1 MLRNQRCNQTCTQ
14 LLCSRYPGVESVS
27 SALCSQQTFSSVSS
41 SVLCHEST
49 ARVCSPLDN
58 IDALRRRYSSVP
70 PHSGRKIMRNIN
82 LISDGYLASLSNL
95 ELLSLHSKILTVL
108 RSRDVIRT
116 KNNPVGDYAEW
127 LVSKALCMTL
137 LSNSSAG
144 ADAIDTDG
152 KKVQIKARRVT
163 PDNPSRQ
170 LSALRNYEAA
180 DFDYLIAVIFDE
192 TYYVLDAYKIPHEV
206 IRDYARHS
214 DHVNAHI
221 VNLKGAIL
229 TDHRVSSIKEDLIVR
244 SSASANEA
252 PMQTLPPEPMEE
264 VLNQPEKITSSV
276 TLVRLLKAIGM
287 ECFVNYYHHFAD
299 SNLSSADIIEQMHSC
314 EGYTEKSCRIRLS
327 KARKVIRDSLSIEAL
342 TLVADSG
349 RIQDSV
355 RNDALKLI
363 RALG

>member
-1 MLRNQRCNQTCTQ
+1 M
-14 LLCSRYPGVESVS
+14 
-27 SALCSQQTFSSVSS
+27 
-41 SVLCHEST
+41 
-49 ARVCSPLDN
+49 
-58 IDALRRRYSSVP
+58 
-70 PHSGRKIMRNIN
+70 KNIN

-108 RSRDVIRT
+108 RSREVIRT

-127 LVSKALCMTL
+127 LVSKALGMTL

-144 ADAIDTDG
+144 ADAIDADG
-152 KKVQIKARRVT
+152 MKVQIKARRVT

-192 TYYVLDAYKIPHEV
+192 NYNILDSYKIPHEV

-221 VNLKGAIL
+221 INLKGAIL
-229 TDHRVSSIKEDLIVR
+229 TDPRVMSIKENLIVSNSVSVNEV
-244 SSASANEA
+244 SSQNTPLNAMAD
-252 PMQTLPPEPMEE
+252 
-264 VLNQPEKITSSV
+264 VLNQQERITSRT
-276 TLVRLLKAIGM
+276 TLTDLLKAIGM
-287 ECFVNYYHHFAD
+287 ECFVNYYHRFAD
-299 SNLSSADIIEQMHSC
+299 SNLSSADIIEQMHSR
-314 EGYTEKSCRIRLS
+314 EGYTEKSCRTRLS
-327 KARKVIRDSLSIEAL
+327 KARKVIRDGLSIEAL

-363 RALG
+363 SVLE

>member
-1 MLRNQRCNQTCTQ
+1 
-14 LLCSRYPGVESVS
+14 
-27 SALCSQQTFSSVSS
+27 
-41 SVLCHEST
+41 
-49 ARVCSPLDN
+49 
-58 IDALRRRYSSVP
+58 
-70 PHSGRKIMRNIN
+70 MRNN
-82 LISDGYLASLSNL
+82 TLISYSLLNSLSDL
-95 ELLSLHSKILTVL
+95 ELLSLHSAILTQL
-108 RSRDVIRT
+108 RFRGVIRT

-163 PDNPSRQ
+163 PDNLSRQ

-192 TYYVLDAYKIPHEV
+192 NYNVLDAYKIPHEV

-221 VNLKGAIL
+221 INLKGAIL
-229 TDHRVSSIKEDLIVR
+229 SDPRVSYIKADLVVR
-244 SSASANEA
+244 SSASETEM
-252 PMQTLPPEPMEE
+252 PMQTSKPEATDE
-264 VLNQPEKITSSV
+264 VLNQSDKITSSV
-276 TLVRLLKAIGM
+276 TLTRLLKAIGM

-299 SNLSSADIIEQMHSC
+299 SNLSSADIIAQMHSR
-314 EGYTEKSCRIRLS
+314 EGYTEKSCRSRLS
-327 KARKVIRDSLSIEAL
+327 KARKVIRDGLGITAL
-342 TLVADSG
+342 TVIADSD

-355 RNDALKLI
+355 KNDAIKLI
-363 RALG
+363 SELE

>member
-1 MLRNQRCNQTCTQ
+1 M
-14 LLCSRYPGVESVS
+14 
-27 SALCSQQTFSSVSS
+27 
-41 SVLCHEST
+41 
-49 ARVCSPLDN
+49 
-58 IDALRRRYSSVP
+58 
-70 PHSGRKIMRNIN
+70 KNIN

-108 RSRDVIRT
+108 RSREVIRT

-127 LVSKALCMTL
+127 LVSKALGMTL

-144 ADAIDTDG
+144 ADAIDADG
-152 KKVQIKARRVT
+152 MKVQIKARRVT

-170 LSALRNYEAA
+170 LSALRNYEAT

-192 TYYVLDAYKIPHEV
+192 NYNILDSYKIPHEV

-221 VNLKGAIL
+221 INLKGAIL
-229 TDHRVSSIKEDLIVR
+229 TDPRIMSIKENLIVSNSVSVNEV
-244 SSASANEA
+244 SSQN
-252 PMQTLPPEPMEE
+252 PPLNAMAD
-264 VLNQPEKITSSV
+264 VLNQQERITSRT
-276 TLVRLLKAIGM
+276 TLTDLLKAIGM
-287 ECFVNYYHHFAD
+287 ECFVNYYHRFAD
-299 SNLSSADIIEQMHSC
+299 SNLSSADIIEQMHSR
-314 EGYTEKSCRIRLS
+314 EGYTEKSCRTRLS
-327 KARKVIRDSLSIEAL
+327 KARKVIRDGLSIEAL

-363 RALG
+363 SVLE

>member
-1 MLRNQRCNQTCTQ
+1 MKNNHLTSYDWLN
-14 LLCSRYPGVESVS
+14 
-27 SALCSQQTFSSVSS
+27 AL
-41 SVLCHEST
+41 
-49 ARVCSPLDN
+49 N
-58 IDALRRRYSSVP
+58 
-70 PHSGRKIMRNIN
+70 
-82 LISDGYLASLSNL
+82 NL
-95 ELLSLHSKILTVL
+95 ELLSLHSEILTQL
-108 RSRDVIRT
+108 RSRGVIRT

-127 LVSKALCMTL
+127 LVSNALGMTL

-144 ADAIDTDG
+144 ADAIDADG
-152 KKVQIKARRVT
+152 LKVQIKARRVT

-192 TYYVLDAYKIPHEV
+192 TYNILDAYKIPHEV

-229 TDHRVSSIKEDLIVR
+229 TDPRVSSIKEDLIVR
-244 SSASANEA
+244 SSASVNEA
-252 PMQTLPPEPMEE
+252 AMQTLPPEPVEE

-276 TLVRLLKAIGM
+276 SVTLVSLLKAIGM

-299 SNLSSADIIEQMHSC
+299 SNLPSAYIIEQMHSR
-314 EGYTEKSCRIRLS
+314 EGYTEKSCRSRLS
-327 KARKVIRDSLSIEAL
+327 KARKVIREGLSIEAL
-342 TLVADSG
+342 ALIADSE
-349 RIQDSV
+349 RMQDSV

-363 RALG
+363 SVLE

>member
-1 MLRNQRCNQTCTQ
+1 M
-14 LLCSRYPGVESVS
+14 
-27 SALCSQQTFSSVSS
+27 
-41 SVLCHEST
+41 
-49 ARVCSPLDN
+49 
-58 IDALRRRYSSVP
+58 
-70 PHSGRKIMRNIN
+70 KNIN

-108 RSRDVIRT
+108 RSREVIRT

-127 LVSKALCMTL
+127 LVSKALGMTL

-144 ADAIDTDG
+144 ADAIDADG
-152 KKVQIKARRVT
+152 MKVQIKARRVT

-192 TYYVLDAYKIPHEV
+192 NYNILDSYKIPHEV

-214 DHVNAHI
+214 NHVNAHI
-221 VNLKGAIL
+221 INLKGAIL
-229 TDHRVSSIKEDLIVR
+229 TDPRVMSIKENLIVSNSVSVNEV
-244 SSASANEA
+244 SSQNPLLNAMAD
-252 PMQTLPPEPMEE
+252 
-264 VLNQPEKITSSV
+264 VLNQQERITSRT
-276 TLVRLLKAIGM
+276 TLTDRLKAIGM
-287 ECFVNYYHHFAD
+287 ECFVNYYHRFAD
-299 SNLSSADIIEQMHSC
+299 SNLSSADIIEQMHSR
-314 EGYTEKSCRIRLS
+314 EGYTEKSCRTRLS
-327 KARKVIRDSLSIEAL
+327 KARKVIRDGLSIEAL

-363 RALG
+363 SVLE

>member
-1 MLRNQRCNQTCTQ
+1 M
-14 LLCSRYPGVESVS
+14 
-27 SALCSQQTFSSVSS
+27 
-41 SVLCHEST
+41 
-49 ARVCSPLDN
+49 
-58 IDALRRRYSSVP
+58 
-70 PHSGRKIMRNIN
+70 KNIN

-108 RSRDVIRT
+108 RSREVIRT

-127 LVSKALCMTL
+127 LVSKALGMTL

-144 ADAIDTDG
+144 ADAIDADG
-152 KKVQIKARRVT
+152 MKVQIKARRVT

-192 TYYVLDAYKIPHEV
+192 NYNILDSYKIPHEV

-221 VNLKGAIL
+221 INLKGAIL
-229 TDHRVSSIKEDLIVR
+229 TDPRVMSIKENLIVSNSVSVNEV
-244 SSASANEA
+244 SSQN
-252 PMQTLPPEPMEE
+252 PPLNAMAD
-264 VLNQPEKITSSV
+264 VLNQQERITSRT
-276 TLVRLLKAIGM
+276 TLTDLLKAIGM
-287 ECFVNYYHHFAD
+287 ECFVNYYHRFAD
-299 SNLSSADIIEQMHSC
+299 SNLSSADIIEQMHSR
-314 EGYTEKSCRIRLS
+314 EGYTEKSCRTRLS
-327 KARKVIRDSLSIEAL
+327 KARKVIRDGLSIEAL

-363 RALG
+363 SVLE

>member
-1 MLRNQRCNQTCTQ
+1 MKNN
-14 LLCSRYPGVESVS
+14 
-27 SALCSQQTFSSVSS
+27 
-41 SVLCHEST
+41 H
-49 ARVCSPLDN
+49 
-58 IDALRRRYSSVP
+58 
-70 PHSGRKIMRNIN
+70 
-82 LISDGYLASLSNL
+82 LISYDWITSLSDL
-95 ELLSLHSKILTVL
+95 ELLSLHSEILTQL
-108 RSRDVIRT
+108 RSRGVIRT

-127 LVSKALCMTL
+127 LVSKALGMTL

-192 TYYVLDAYKIPHEV
+192 TYNILDAYKIPHEV
-206 IRDYARHS
+206 IQDYARHS

-229 TDHRVSSIKEDLIVR
+229 TDPRVSSIKEDLIVR
-244 SSASANEA
+244 SSASVNEA
-252 PMQTLPPEPMEE
+252 AMQTLPPEPIEE

-276 TLVRLLKAIGM
+276 TLVSLLKAIGM

-299 SNLSSADIIEQMHSC
+299 SNLSSAYIIEQMHSR
-314 EGYTEKSCRIRLS
+314 EGYTEKSCRSRLS
-327 KARKVIRDSLSIEAL
+327 KARKVIRDGLSIEAL
-342 TLVADSG
+342 TLIADSG

-355 RNDALKLI
+355 RSDALKLI
-363 RALG
+363 RVLE

>member
-1 MLRNQRCNQTCTQ
+1 M
-14 LLCSRYPGVESVS
+14 
-27 SALCSQQTFSSVSS
+27 
-41 SVLCHEST
+41 
-49 ARVCSPLDN
+49 
-58 IDALRRRYSSVP
+58 
-70 PHSGRKIMRNIN
+70 KNIN

-127 LVSKALCMTL
+127 LVSKALGMTL

-144 ADAIDTDG
+144 ADAIDADG
-152 KKVQIKARRVT
+152 MKVQIKARRVT

-192 TYYVLDAYKIPHEV
+192 NYNILDSYKIPHEV

-221 VNLKGAIL
+221 INLKGAIL
-229 TDHRVSSIKEDLIVR
+229 TDPRIMSIKENLIVSNSVSVNEV
-244 SSASANEA
+244 SSQNTPLNAMAD
-252 PMQTLPPEPMEE
+252 
-264 VLNQPEKITSSV
+264 VLNQQERITSRT
-276 TLVRLLKAIGM
+276 TLTDLLKAIGM
-287 ECFVNYYHHFAD
+287 ECFVNYYHRFAD
-299 SNLSSADIIEQMHSC
+299 SNLSSADIIEQMHSR
-314 EGYTEKSCRIRLS
+314 EGYTEKSCRTRLS
-327 KARKVIRDSLSIEAL
+327 KARKVIRDGLSIEAL

-363 RALG
+363 SVLE

>member
-1 MLRNQRCNQTCTQ
+1 M
-14 LLCSRYPGVESVS
+14 
-27 SALCSQQTFSSVSS
+27 
-41 SVLCHEST
+41 
-49 ARVCSPLDN
+49 
-58 IDALRRRYSSVP
+58 
-70 PHSGRKIMRNIN
+70 KNIN

-108 RSRDVIRT
+108 RSREVIRT

-127 LVSKALCMTL
+127 LVSKALGMTL

-144 ADAIDTDG
+144 ADAIDADG
-152 KKVQIKARRVT
+152 MKVQIKARRVT

-192 TYYVLDAYKIPHEV
+192 NYNILDSYKIPHEV

-214 DHVNAHI
+214 VHVNAHI
-221 VNLKGAIL
+221 INLKGAIL
-229 TDHRVSSIKEDLIVR
+229 TDPRVMSIKENLIVSNSVSVNEV
-244 SSASANEA
+244 SSQN
-252 PMQTLPPEPMEE
+252 PPLNAMAD
-264 VLNQPEKITSSV
+264 VLNQQERITSRT
-276 TLVRLLKAIGM
+276 TLTDRLKAIGM
-287 ECFVNYYHHFAD
+287 ECFVNYYHRFAD
-299 SNLSSADIIEQMHSC
+299 SNLSSADIIEQMHSR
-314 EGYTEKSCRIRLS
+314 EGYTEKSCRTRLS
-327 KARKVIRDSLSIEAL
+327 KARKVIRDGLSIEAL

-363 RALG
+363 SVLE

>member
-1 MLRNQRCNQTCTQ
+1 M
-14 LLCSRYPGVESVS
+14 
-27 SALCSQQTFSSVSS
+27 
-41 SVLCHEST
+41 
-49 ARVCSPLDN
+49 
-58 IDALRRRYSSVP
+58 
-70 PHSGRKIMRNIN
+70 KNIN

-108 RSRDVIRT
+108 RSREVIRT

-127 LVSKALCMTL
+127 LVSKALGMTL

-144 ADAIDTDG
+144 ADAIDADG
-152 KKVQIKARRVT
+152 MKVQIKARRVT

-192 TYYVLDAYKIPHEV
+192 NYNILDSYKIPHEV

-221 VNLKGAIL
+221 INLKGAIL
-229 TDHRVSSIKEDLIVR
+229 TDPRVMSIKENLIVCN
-244 SSASANEA
+244 SVSANEVSS
-252 PMQTLPPEPMEE
+252 QNPPLNAMAD
-264 VLNQPEKITSSV
+264 VLNQQERITSRT
-276 TLVRLLKAIGM
+276 TLTDLLKAIGM
-287 ECFVNYYHHFAD
+287 ECFVNYYHRFAD
-299 SNLSSADIIEQMHSC
+299 SNLSSADIIEQMHSR
-314 EGYTEKSCRIRLS
+314 EGYTEESCRTRLS
-327 KARKVIRDSLSIEAL
+327 KARKVIRDGLSIEAL

-363 RALG
+363 SVLE